1 MSNIQ
6 VKSIFDYNNGRR
18 FQIIVTNPEPGQNFT
33 VHHDLMS
40 KEYVKLK
47 LSEADIMQLIKE
59 LQKNLS
65 SEAKTSLTLVR
76 DTRED

>member
-33 VHHDLMS
+33 VHHDVMS

-47 LSEADIMQLIKE
+47 LSEADILQLITE

-65 SEAKTSLTLVR
+65 SEAKTELTLIHGSK
-76 DTRED
+76 ED